1 MGLVDRRKGFP
12 RKRLTSFILNKLM
25 ENQHQDQGG
34 QGQQQGQPHNQGTQG
49 GESYTSAQNAP
60 QGTGSYG
67 SGYGQ
72 AEQSQ
77 SGQTSSQMA
86 SGDNTDQGGNQQ
98 QMGYG
103 GTGTGQYARDS
114 DEDMDAQ
121 NNPSADEFDEEDITT
136 DSDMDDTTGSNY
148 RDADSTSDR

>member
-1 MGLVDRRKGFP
+1 
-12 RKRLTSFILNKLM
+12 M
-25 ENQHQDQGG
+25 ENQNQNQGN
-34 QGQQQGQPHNQGTQG
+34 QGHRQQGTQG
-49 GESYTSAQNAP
+49 GDSYTSAQNAP

-77 SGQTSSQMA
+77 SGQTQSGQTHSQMA

-98 QMGYG
+98 QMGYAG
-103 GTGTGQYARDS
+103 GGTGQYARDS

-136 DSDMDDTTGSNY
+136 DSDMDDTTGSDY
-148 RDADSTSDR
+148 RDSDSVSDR

>member
-1 MGLVDRRKGFP
+1 
-12 RKRLTSFILNKLM
+12 M
-25 ENQHQDQGG
+25 ENQNQNQGN
-34 QGQQQGQPHNQGTQG
+34 QSQRQQGAQG

-72 AEQSQ
+72 AEQSQSGQTQ

-121 NNPSADEFDEEDITT
+121 TNPSADEFDEEDITT

-148 RDADSTSDR
+148 RDSDSTSDR

>member
-1 MGLVDRRKGFP
+1 
-12 RKRLTSFILNKLM
+12 M
-25 ENQHQDQGG
+25 ENQNQNQGG
-34 QGQQQGQPHNQGTQG
+34 GQQQGQPNNQGNQSNQG

-72 AEQSQ
+72 ADQSQ
-77 SGQTSSQMA
+77 SGGT
-86 SGDNTDQGGNQQ
+86 GNQQ
-98 QMGYG
+98 GDDDNG
-103 GTGTGQYARDS
+103 NLLGNGSVGTGQYARDS

-121 NNPSADEFDEEDITT
+121 NNPSADEFEEEDITT

-148 RDADSTSDR
+148 RDSDSTSDR

>member
-1 MGLVDRRKGFP
+1 
-12 RKRLTSFILNKLM
+12 M
-25 ENQHQDQGG
+25 ENQHQNQGG
-34 QGQQQGQPHNQGTQG
+34 TQQQGQQHNQGNQG

-72 AEQSQ
+72 AEQTQ
-77 SGQTSSQMA
+77 SGQTQSGQTHSQMA

-98 QMGYG
+98 QMGYAG
-103 GTGTGQYARDS
+103 GGTGQYARDS
-114 DEDMDAQ
+114 DEDMDAV

-136 DSDMDDTTGSNY
+136 DSDMDDTTGSDY
-148 RDADSTSDR
+148 RDSDSMSDR